1 MPIGV
6 IVDCAATAVGGLL
19 GAILGKYIPQKI
31 KSFLPVVFS
40 VCCLGIGIS
49 LIVQAKSL
57 SAVMLSVILGAV
69 VGAIIDIDNFF
80 KVCVDIAQAKLSGS
94 GKGGDMANAMSGMLS
109 LIVLFCFG
117 TTTILGALTEG
128 LSGDSGI
135 LIMKSIL
142 DFFTA
147 MIFAC
152 TLGYLVSFI
161 ALPQF
166 VICIALFFLASL
178 IMPLVSPDML
188 SDFKACGGLITFATG
203 IRMSGMKDI
212 KSSNMLPALIF
223 ALPISFLWSLL

>member
-19 GAILGKYIPQKI
+19 GAILGKYIPEKI

-57 SAVMLSVILGAV
+57 SAVMLSV
-69 VGAIIDIDNFF
+69 
-80 KVCVDIAQAKLSGS
+80 
-94 GKGGDMANAMSGMLS
+94 
-109 LIVLFCFG
+109 
-117 TTTILGALTEG
+117 ILGALTEG

-188 SDFKACGGLITFATG
+188 CDFKACGGLITFATG

>member
-1 MPIGV
+1 MGR
-6 IVDCAATAVGGLL
+6 
-19 GAILGKYIPQKI
+19 YIPNKI
-31 KSFLPVVFS
+31 KDFLPLVFS

-49 LIVQAKSL
+49 LIVQAKAL
-57 SAVMLSVILGAV
+57 SAVMLAVILGSV
-69 VGAIIDIDNFF
+69 VGGIVDIDNGF
-80 KVCVDIAQAKLSGS
+80 KLCVDKVQAKLSQ
-94 GKGGDMANAMSGMLS
+94 GKADGQSQATMSSMLS

-117 TTTILGALTEG
+117 TTTILGSLTEG
-128 LSGDSGI
+128 LSGDASI

-152 TLGYLVSFI
+152 TLKYLVALI
-161 ALPQF
+161 AVPQF
-166 VICIALFFLASL
+166 IISISLFLLATL

-223 ALPISFLWSLL
+223 ALPVSWLWSLL

>member
-6 IVDCAATAVGGLL
+6 IIDCSATALGGVFGALL
-19 GAILGKYIPQKI
+19 GKFIPQKI
-31 KSFLPVVFS
+31 KTFLPLVFA

-49 LIVQAKSL
+49 LIVQAKAL
-57 SAVMLSVILGAV
+57 SAVMLAVILGSV
-69 VGAIIDIDNFF
+69 VGGVVDIDQGF
-80 KVCVDIAQAKLSGS
+80 KVCVDKIQTKLSKNTENEQS
-94 GKGGDMANAMSGMLS
+94 QTAMSSILS

-117 TTTILGALTEG
+117 TTTILGSLTEG
-128 LSGDSGI
+128 LSGDASI

-152 TLGYLVSFI
+152 SLRYLVALI
-161 ALPQF
+161 AIPQF
-166 VICIALFFLASL
+166 VISILLFLLATL
-178 IMPLVSPDML
+178 IMPLVSADML

-223 ALPISFLWSLL
+223 ALPISWLWSML

>member
-19 GAILGKYIPQKI
+19 GAILGKYIPEKI

-40 VCCLGIGIS
+40 VCCLGIGI
-49 LIVQAKSL
+49 
-57 SAVMLSVILGAV
+57 
-69 VGAIIDIDNFF
+69 
-80 KVCVDIAQAKLSGS
+80 
-94 GKGGDMANAMSGMLS
+94 S

-188 SDFKACGGLITFATG
+188 CDFKACGGLITFATG
-203 IRMSGMKDI
+203 IRMNGMKDI